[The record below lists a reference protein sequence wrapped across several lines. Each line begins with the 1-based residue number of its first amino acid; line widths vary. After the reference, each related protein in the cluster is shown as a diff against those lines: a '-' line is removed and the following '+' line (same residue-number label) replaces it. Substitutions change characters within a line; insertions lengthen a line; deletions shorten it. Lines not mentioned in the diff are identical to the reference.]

1 VFGHAVVDVLGSI
14 LTDELVGAYFVGSIA
29 LGGDVRG
36 QSDIDIVAVCEHQVH
51 EEAKAALARAV

>member
-1 VFGHAVVDVLGSI
+1 MFGHAVVDVLSSI

-29 LGGDVRG
+29 LGGYVRG
-36 QSDIDIVAVCEHQVH
+36 QSDIDIVAVCGHQVH